1 VKLSEVI
8 RNHIITL
15 PDGRTGYAGDKEY
28 KAGTRPVY
36 FRVDGK
42 TEMEALPDDTEVA
55 VVMVPESLIWEHL
68 DRQSM
73 EAFRLELE
81 KNRDS
86 IMQREALAK
95 TWVSGITNK

>member
-1 VKLSEVI
+1 MKLSEVI

-15 PDGRTGYAGDKEY
+15 SDGRTGYAGDKEY

-36 FRVDGK
+36 FRVGGK

-68 DRQSM
+68 DRQNM
-73 EAFRLELE
+73 DTFRLELE

-86 IMQREALAK
+86 FMRREGLLK
-95 TWVSGITNK
+95 